1 MCCEYHSP
9 VLLFRAC
16 YLQFYRL
23 RCFVQSV
30 EEEEKR
36 EKLPSH
42 FLAISAVAVLAKP
55 RQFHFASTTLPTH
68 ILHVSIG
75 IGTNMLAR
83 PGEARQKSTPN
94 TQRRK
99 KLTSEDPN
107 DTVRRLQRL
116 PPNKACADCTS
127 KPAQCVNLNHGTFVC
142 MACSGV
148 Q

>member
-1 MCCEYHSP
+1 LP
-9 VLLFRAC
+9 FLL
-16 YLQFYRL
+16 
-23 RCFVQSV
+23 
-30 EEEEKR
+30 
-36 EKLPSH
+36 H
-42 FLAISAVAVLAKP
+42 VAV
-55 RQFHFASTTLPTH
+55 HFALCLYTTLLTNASFPF
-68 ILHVSIG
+68 S

-83 PGEARQKSTPN
+83 PGEAREKSTPN

-99 KLTSEDPN
+99 KVTSEDPN